1 MIALNTHK
9 IPQSRTELADYKF
22 STSGLEGD
30 SYAEALKQC
39 HERSAFK
46 LQKLCFANGGIYIK
60 LGQHVAQLVGQIC
73 LCLLHKQYEACLFK
87 HDSIAVSVWLL
98 PHIQGLTSP
107 CLASCCPTL
116 CDKMLCLAMLCH
128 TLLRHTMLCHTMLC
142 HTMLCHT
149 IKLWF

>member
-9 IPQSRTELADYKF
+9 IPQGRTEFADYKF

-60 LGQHVAQLVGQIC
+60 LGQHVAQLVGQLC
-73 LCLLHKQYEACLFK
+73 LCLLHKQSEACLSQY
-87 HDSIAVSVWLL
+87 DSIAVSVWLL
-98 PHIQGLTSP
+98 PHILGSALP
-107 CLASCCPTL
+107 
-116 CDKMLCLAMLCH
+116 
-128 TLLRHTMLCHTMLC
+128 
-142 HTMLCHT
+142 
-149 IKLWF
+149 